1 MAFTIPSFR
10 LPRFIRDIGVR
21 LPQWPHSLALVS
33 GLNLALKLGWLPADE
48 LEILTGKVIEVSV
61 EDTGGCAAFSYTGQ
75 GFRPVFS
82 TPDALPDLRFHAT
95 LSAYLKLLSRQ
106 EDPDTLFFNRE
117 LELTGDTEL
126 GLFVK
131 NMLDALEWPPSAFS
145 DLRNKF
151 ASRLHLPG
159 LSR

>member
-1 MAFTIPSFR
+1 MAFMIPSFR
-10 LPRFIRDIGVR
+10 LPAFVRQIGTH
-21 LPQWPHSLALVS
+21 LPQWPHSLALVG
-33 GLNLALKLGWLPADE
+33 GLNVALKMGWLPATE
-48 LEILTGKVIEVSV
+48 LDLLTDKVIEVSV
-61 EDTGGCAAFSYTGQ
+61 EDTGGCAAFTFTGQ
-75 GFRPVFS
+75 AFRPVFS
-82 TPDALPDLRFHAT
+82 AQNTLPDLRFHAT

-131 NMLDALEWPPSAFS
+131 NMLDALEWPPSG
-145 DLRNKF
+145 LRELREKL
-151 ASRLHLPG
+151 STRLHLSG